1 VFGLFGVALVPDIPV
16 GRSISIYKVLFP
28 RFVLQ
33 VLFLFKVLSKVF
45 IYGLFK
51 DVRLFSF
58 SFGFGFGLFGVA
70 LVPDIPV
77 GCR

>member
-58 SFGFGFGLFGVA
+58 SFGFGLFGVA